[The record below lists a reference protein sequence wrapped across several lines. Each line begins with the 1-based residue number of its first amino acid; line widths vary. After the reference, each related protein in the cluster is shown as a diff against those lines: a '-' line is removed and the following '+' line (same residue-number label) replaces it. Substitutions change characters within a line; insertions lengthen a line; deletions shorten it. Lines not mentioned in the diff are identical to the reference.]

1 MSLLYFTRTRLG
13 CYVEDDWSKAR
24 IISDIDMQ
32 LVIEMGTHGG
42 ISYIAHRYAKAN
54 NKYMRDCNTETE
66 TSYITYLDANNL
78 YGWAMIQALPTGA
91 FKWLKQATIRDLAN
105 LTEDSE
111 RGVILEVDLEYSEE
125 LYDLHNEYPVAAEKI
140 KVTKEMLSPYCEE
153 LRSQFNLSIG
163 QVSKLIPTLSSKK
176 NCVVHKRNLQLYL
189 ALGLR
194 VTKIYSVLQS
204 CLNIRHAQKTHM

>member
-1 MSLLYFTRTRLG
+1 MG

-32 LVIEMGTHGG
+32 LVVEMGTHGG

-78 YGWAMIQALPTGA
+78 YGWAMIQTLPTGA

-125 LYDLHNEYPVAAEKI
+125 LHDLHNEYPVAAEKI

-176 NCVVHKRNLQLYL
+176 NCVVHYRNLQLYL

-194 VTKIYSVLQS
+194 VTKIS
-204 CLNIRHAQKTHM
+204 C

>member
-1 MSLLYFTRTRLG
+1 MG

-24 IISDIDMQ
+24 IIGDIDMQ
-32 LVIEMGTHGG
+32 LVIEMGTHRG

-111 RGVILEVDLEYSEE
+111 RGVILELTWNI
-125 LYDLHNEYPVAAEKI
+125 L
-140 KVTKEMLSPYCEE
+140 
-153 LRSQFNLSIG
+153 
-163 QVSKLIPTLSSKK
+163 K
-176 NCVVHKRNLQLYL
+176 NYMIFIMNIQLQLKNKGNKRDAFSL
-189 ALGLR
+189 L
-194 VTKIYSVLQS
+194 
-204 CLNIRHAQKTHM
+204 